1 MEHVREKALPLTQ
14 DRKVELKPKTEAEAM
29 SQEDWLTEH
38 TVWKHYGAKCH
49 QLLK

>member
-14 DRKVELKPKTEAEAM
+14 DRKVELKPETEAEAM
-29 SQEDWLTEH
+29 SQEHWLTEH